1 MLTSALRQPV
11 MISFRIS
18 AIPSLRDFSPKR
30 DVIGTI
36 AMLLLAVNLLWFL
49 DVPMQGQTV
58 VVRPAETQGILINPG
73 MGIQTFQRYNGDS
86 LNDGVVWSEEGP
98 IRQLNAP
105 GKSPEFPESTVA
117 YCRWH
122 WATLEPEMGKIDWD
136 ILDLALAEAKRHK
149 QRLAIR
155 LMPYDPEHPLP
166 RWYQQS
172 GARRANS
179 DLSKDGKIWQPD
191 FSDPLYFKYWS
202 ALVNDFAKRYDGHP
216 DLDSVDISTVGYWG
230 EGWSDYMPDFSIQK
244 KLIDVYLKAFHKTP
258 LLMNFD
264 EPEALAYGTSH
275 GAGWRFDCLGDMRKP
290 WSAMLDSY
298 PEQIATTGI
307 GDVWRTAP
315 VSMETCG
322 VPESWFRSGW
332 DVNYILGEALRWH
345 ISTINI
351 KSSAIPKPWR
361 NSFEELE
368 RKMGYRFALRRA
380 EWQGQIRAG
389 EALHLKTWW
398 VNEGVAPIY
407 RPYILAFR
415 LSSTKGSAVLRTDAD
430 LRKWL
435 PGDVVFEDPI
445 FVPEDLPTGEYT
457 LSVALLDPVTLLPG
471 IQLAIE
477 GRGEDGWYAL
487 GKLRLNNVF

>member
-1 MLTSALRQPV
+1 MIRYSIATAQAR
-11 MISFRIS
+11 ISFYS
-18 AIPSLRDFSPKR
+18 KQKFLS
-30 DVIGTI
+30 GTKK
-36 AMLLLAVNLLWFL
+36 ALLLETFFCSLALS
-49 DVPMQGQTV
+49 MSAQTV
-58 VVRPAETQGILINPG
+58 IVRPIETQGILTNPG

-86 LNDGVVWSEEGP
+86 LNTGVTWSEEGP
-98 IRQLNAP
+98 VHQLDAP
-105 GKSPEFPESTVA
+105 KKNLDFPASTVA

-122 WATLEPEMGKIDWD
+122 WTILQPEIGQINWN
-136 ILDLALAEAKRHK
+136 IIDLALLEAHRHG

-166 RWYQQS
+166 QWYQKS

-179 DLSKDGKIWQPD
+179 DSSKDGKIWQPD

-202 ALVNDFAKRYDGHP
+202 ALVDEFAKRYDGHP

-230 EGWSDYMPDFSIQK
+230 EGWSQYMPEFSVQK
-244 KLIDVYLKAFHKTP
+244 KLIDVYLKDFHKTP

-275 GAGWRFDCLGDMRKP
+275 GVGWRFDCLGDMKKP

-322 VPESWFRSGW
+322 VPETWFRNGW
-332 DVNYILGEALRWH
+332 DVDYILREALRWH

-351 KSSAIPKPWR
+351 KSSAIPIPWR
-361 NSFEELE
+361 GSFEELE
-368 RKMGYRFALRRA
+368 RRMGYRFALRRA
-380 EWQGQIRAG
+380 EWQGQVQAG
-389 EALHLKTWW
+389 GALHLSTWW

-407 RPYILAFR
+407 RPFVLAFR
-415 LSSTKGSAVLRTDAD
+415 LSSPEGSAVLRTNAD
-430 LRKWL
+430 LRKWI
-435 PGDVVFEDPI
+435 PGDTVFEDPL
-445 FVPEDLPTGEYT
+445 FAPEGLPTGEYT
-457 LSVALLDPVTLLPG
+457 LSVALLDPDTLVPG
-471 IQLAIE
+471 VRLAIE
-477 GRGEDGWYAL
+477 GRNDDGWYPL
-487 GKLRLNNVF
+487 GRIRVNKVP